1 MKVPSIL
8 AGLLFPADANYPY
21 NYEIFRF
28 YDDGKMFDKQDKIDF
43 DKYMKANPNAFTNA
57 GKLRTEVHTEL
68 LNKVVSLEA
77 EAK

>member
-1 MKVPSIL
+1 
-8 AGLLFPADANYPY
+8 
-21 NYEIFRF
+21 
-28 YDDGKMFDKQDKIDF
+28 
-43 DKYMKANPNAFTNA
+43 MKANPNAFTNV